1 MNAVP
6 HIMGYL
12 WVLVGSMGGVGKMVN
27 DTTEALDGQEHK
39 GP

>member
-6 HIMGYL
+6 HIMEYL

-27 DTTEALDGQEHK
+27 DTTEALDRQEHK